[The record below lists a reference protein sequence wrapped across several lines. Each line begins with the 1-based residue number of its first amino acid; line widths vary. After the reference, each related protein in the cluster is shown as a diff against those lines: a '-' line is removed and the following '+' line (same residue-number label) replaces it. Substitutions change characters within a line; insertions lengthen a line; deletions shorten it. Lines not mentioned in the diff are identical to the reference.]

1 MRWGRTGAV
10 HRFRPSHLPS
20 SRGSDAAEVHPLLR
34 ARADRQLGIFTAADA
49 RRAGYEHPEIRTL
62 IASGKWR
69 RLRHGVYVTAA
80 DLAAAEAAGRLHQVE
95 CLAVL
100 LSLGR
105 STAAI
110 SSVSAARLW
119 GLPVRRD
126 LPRTVRLTDPDLWRR
141 GRGFRMNQA
150 PLPSGD
156 VVTVGPLRLT
166 SVPRTLVDCAR
177 EWPLYDA
184 VISMDA
190 ALLKGQVTRP
200 RLAEAATAARHRRG
214 VSRALR
220 AVGLSDGRAESALES
235 RGRLRLVGAGL
246 PPSALQVEIRKGG
259 RLVGV
264 VDAWYDEAAVAV
276 EFDGR
281 VKYTDPWR
289 GRTPER
295 VLWEEKRREDELR
308 ALDIRIVR
316 VADADVASGWP
327 RVESRL
333 RDLLAVSGPSPRRFT
348 ATARQRGRLRA
359 G

>member
-1 MRWGRTGAV
+1 
-10 HRFRPSHLPS
+10 
-20 SRGSDAAEVHPLLR
+20 VHPLLR

-49 RRAGYEHPEIRTL
+49 RRAGYLHPEIRTL
-62 IASGKWR
+62 LASGEWR
-69 RLRHGVYVTAA
+69 RLRQGVYVTSD
-80 DLAAAEAAGRLHQVE
+80 DLAAAEATGRLHRLE

-100 LSLGR
+100 LGLGR
-105 STAAI
+105 PTSAI

-126 LPRTVRLTDPDLWRR
+126 LPRTVRLTDPHLWRR
-141 GRGFRMNQA
+141 GRGFQMTEA
-150 PLPSGD
+150 PLPPGD

-166 SVPRTLVDCAR
+166 SVARTLIDCAR
-177 EWPLYDA
+177 EWPLEDA
-184 VISMDA
+184 VIAMDA
-190 ALLKGQVTRP
+190 ALLAERVTATQ
-200 RLAEAATAARHRRG
+200 LAEAATAARHRRG
-214 VSRALR
+214 VTRALR
-220 AVGLSDGRAESALES
+220 AVGLADGRAESPLES

-246 PPSALQVEIRKGG
+246 APSDLQVEIRTGT

-264 VDAWYDEAAVAV
+264 VDAWFEAAAVAV
-276 EFDGR
+276 EFDGK
-281 VKYTDPWR
+281 VKYTTPWR
-289 GRTPER
+289 DRSPGQ

-316 VADADVASGWP
+316 VADADVSTGWL

-333 RDLLAVSGPSPRRFT
+333 RDLLSAPGPSPRRFA